1 MLLAKLVHTEQKHL
15 EQLITDEAA
24 EGLHLEFKEEFPGN
38 WPDAV
43 KKEVLADISAFA
55 NAGGGDLVYG
65 IAEAEGSTYA
75 DRIVPQQIADLDGEL
90 FD

>member
-1 MLLAKLVHTEQKHL
+1 MLPVRLVDTEQRHL

-38 WPDAV
+38 WPDAI

-65 IAEAEGSTYA
+65 IAEAQGSIYA
-75 DRIVPQQIADLDGEL
+75 DRIV
-90 FD
+90 